1 VGRRSSRHD
10 ERAFVVEGTV
20 LVAEAVAAGWSLEA
34 QFTAP
39 DTAPVAA
46 PGVPH
51 YQLASGVI
59 ERVASTDT
67 PQGVIA
73 VVNMPA
79 GEVALDSVDLVLVV
93 DRLGD
98 PGNLG
103 TVLRSAEAAGLDAV
117 VVTPGSV
124 DRFNPKTV
132 RASAGALFRVPTIT
146 ADLADVHDAGF
157 RVLGTSSHRGTSHRR
172 VDWSGRVAVIVGNE
186 AHGLPD
192 DTPVDEWI
200 TIQHRGRAESL
211 NVAMAATVLCFEAAS
226 QRHDLEQRAGEHGA
240 DALDPDGDGA

>member
-1 VGRRSSRHD
+1 
-10 ERAFVVEGTV
+10 V
-20 LVAEAVAAGWSLEA
+20 LVAEAVAAGWTLEA

-39 DTAPVAA
+39 GVSPVAA

-51 YQLASGVI
+51 HELATGVI
-59 ERVASTDT
+59 ERIASTDT
-67 PQGVIA
+67 PQGLLA

-103 TVLRSAEAAGLDAV
+103 TVLRSAEAAGVDAV

-124 DRFNPKTV
+124 DQFNPKTV

-157 RVLGTSSHRGTSHRR
+157 RVYGTSSHRGTSHRR

-192 DTPVDEWI
+192 DTPVDDWI

-226 QRHDLEQRAGEHGA
+226 QRHDLEQPETGRSAS
-240 DALDPDGDGA
+240 ALDPAGDGA

>member
-1 VGRRSSRHD
+1 LGRRSSRHD
-10 ERAFVVEGTV
+10 ERAFVVEGPV

-34 QFTAP
+34 QYTAP
-39 DTAPVAA
+39 GIAPVLA
-46 PGVPH
+46 PGVAQH
-51 YQLASGVI
+51 QLAVGVI
-59 ERVASTDT
+59 ERIASTET
-67 PQGVIA
+67 PQGILA

-93 DRLGD
+93 DRLAD

-103 TVLRSAEAAGLDAV
+103 TVLRSAEAAGVDAV

-146 ADLADVHDAGF
+146 AELADVHEAGF
-157 RVLGTSSHRGTSHRR
+157 RLLGTSSHRGTSHRR
-172 VDWSGRVAVIVGNE
+172 VDWSGKVAVIVGNE

-192 DTPVDEWI
+192 DSPVDEWI

-211 NVAMAATVLCFEAAS
+211 NVAMAATVLCFEATN
-226 QRHDLEQRAGEHGA
+226 QRHDLEQRDGERSTT
-240 DALDPDGDGA
+240 ALDPAGEGA